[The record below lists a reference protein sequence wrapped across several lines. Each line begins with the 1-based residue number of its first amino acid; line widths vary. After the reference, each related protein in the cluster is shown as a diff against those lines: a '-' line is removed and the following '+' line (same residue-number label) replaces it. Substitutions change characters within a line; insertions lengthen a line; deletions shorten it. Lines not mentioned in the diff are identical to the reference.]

1 MKTILPIITL
11 AVILFSCCTKK
22 FCTGEYYKDIRIAF
36 QGYSGT
42 ELEQITI
49 TEYDKA
55 SGQAI
60 GPARV
65 SHIGVQSGSPLLLGN
80 AYTYGRDS
88 FYLDQR
94 YFIISR
100 PNGSDT
106 IKDISYQTV
115 HHTINCN
122 NCFGQRDMITDISN
136 FSYTCRGR
144 VYHESDTL
152 LFVK

>member
-1 MKTILPIITL
+1 MKTILPLIAL
-11 AVILFSCCTKK
+11 ATVLFSCCTKK
-22 FCTGEYYKDIRIAF
+22 LCTGEYYQNIKIAF
-36 QGYSGT
+36 QGYSSA
-42 ELEQITI
+42 ELAQVTI
-49 TEYDKA
+49 TEYDQR
-55 SGQAI
+55 SDQAL
-60 GPARV
+60 GPARID
-65 SHIGVQSGSPLLLGN
+65 HIGAQSDSLLLLGA
-80 AYTYGRDS
+80 AYTSNRDS

-100 PNGSDT
+100 PDGSDT

-122 NCFGQRDMITDISN
+122 NCFGQRDMITDINN